1 MVTSSKASQPDEDDQ
16 QSQERPPRLE
26 WTVAAFGL
34 LIVLATLGVLT
45 YQALGAGESPAD
57 IVNRVVAVRPVTGGH
72 LVQVEV
78 RNNGGETTA
87 GLIVKG
93 TLKQGER
100 DVETSEVTLN
110 YVPGRSTRE
119 AGLFFTENPQRY
131 RLELRALGY
140 QEP

>member
-1 MVTSSKASQPDEDDQ
+1 MVPASEASPQNTQER
-16 QSQERPPRLE
+16 ERPPRSE
-26 WTVAAFGL
+26 WVAAGFGL
-34 LIVLATLGVLT
+34 LIVLAVLGVLG
-45 YQALGAGESPAD
+45 YQALGAGESPPD
-57 IVNRVVAVRPVTGGH
+57 IVNRVVALRPVSGGY

-78 RNNGGETTA
+78 RNRGGETTA
-87 GLIVKG
+87 GLTLEG
-93 TLKQGER
+93 TLKEGER
-100 DVETSEVTLN
+100 DLETSEATLD